1 MYGKFPMKET
11 KVLLVG
17 PPDSGKTSWFA
28 PFQGEYYIYFN
39 TFKVMFCRKDLLQ
52 LLDCVLE
59 CCNECLL
66 SFYCD
71 YKCLLTNPNYFSN
84 NRSKQGINKSL

>member
-11 KVLLVG
+11 KLLLVG

-59 CCNECLL
+59 CYNECLL

-71 YKCLLTNPNYFSN
+71 YKCLLTNSNYFSN